1 MRDLVAG
8 IRYLGKGQ
16 RWVAQHG
23 RWWGFGLIPALIALV
38 LYAGVL
44 TALALW
50 SGDIAAWATPFADGW
65 GEPWQGLLRG
75 VFVALLFAGGLT
87 LSVLTFTAVTLL
99 IGDPF
104 YESLSRAVEESEGH
118 CPPDPDRPLWQEIG
132 IALRDS
138 VHVLLRAAGFG
149 ILLFVLGFVPFL
161 GQTVIPAVGFCVSG
175 FFLAV
180 ELTSVAMQRREVP
193 VRERLRLLR
202 GRKGLAIGFG
212 TPVVLLFL
220 IPFVAVVLMPG
231 AVAGATLLVRDLVP
245 DGSEPPAPDEG
256 AGAAGP
262 DPAAPSYGQTAAG
275 APYGQ
280 HGTGAPY
287 GQHGA
292 AAPGQPGAQGGF
304 GPAPAPFPPSQGQS
318 QAPRYPHPPSGPGS
332 SAGRPPAGW

>member
-8 IRYLGKGQ
+8 MRYLGKGQ

-38 LYAGVL
+38 LYAAVL
-44 TALALW
+44 TVLAIW

-65 GEPWQGLLRG
+65 DEPWRGLLRG
-75 VFVALLFAGGLT
+75 VFVGLLFAGGLM

-104 YESLSRAVEESEGH
+104 YESLSEKVEESEGH
-118 CPPDPDRPLWQEIG
+118 CPPSPDRPLWQEIW

-149 ILLFVLGFVPFL
+149 ILLFVLGFVPFI
-161 GQTVIPAVGFCVSG
+161 GQTVIPAIGFCVSG

-180 ELTSVAMQRREVP
+180 ELTSVAMQRRDIP

-202 GRKGLAIGFG
+202 GRKALAVGFG
-212 TPVVLLFL
+212 TPIVLLFL

-245 DGSEPPAPDEG
+245 GPDEPSGPAPGE
-256 AGAAGP
+256 AAAGP
-262 DPAAPSYGQTAAG
+262 DQAA

-280 HGTGAPY
+280 PGAP
-287 GQHGA
+287 
-292 AAPGQPGAQGGF
+292 GGF
-304 GPAPAPFPPSQGQS
+304 GPPPAPYPPNQGHP
-318 QAPRYPHPPSGPGS
+318 QAPRYPHQQSGPGS
-332 SAGRPPAGW
+332 SAARPPAGW

>member
-8 IRYLGKGQ
+8 MRYLGKGQ
-16 RWVAQHG
+16 RWVAQNG

-38 LYAGVL
+38 LYAAVL
-44 TALALW
+44 TVLALW

-65 GEPWQGLLRG
+65 GSPWQGLLRG
-75 VFVALLFAGGLT
+75 LFVALLFAGGLT

-104 YESLSRAVEESEGH
+104 YESLSQKVEESEGH
-118 CPPDPDRPLWQEIG
+118 CPPGTDRPLWQEIW

-180 ELTSVAMQRREVP
+180 ELTSVAMQRRDIP

-202 GRKGLAIGFG
+202 GRKALAIGFG
-212 TPVVLLFL
+212 TPIVLLFL
-220 IPFVAVVLMPG
+220 IPFIAVVLMPG
-231 AVAGATLLVRDLVP
+231 AVAGATLLVRELVP
-245 DGSEPPAPDEG
+245 DEEQPPAPDRGEG
-256 AGAAGP
+256 DAGQ
-262 DPAAPSYGQTAAG
+262 DRAG

-280 HGTGAPY
+280 QGGQPY
-287 GQHGA
+287 
-292 AAPGQPGAQGGF
+292 GQPGAPGGF
-304 GPAPAPFPPSQGQS
+304 GPAPAQFPANPGQ
-318 QAPRYPHPPSGPGS
+318 QPGAPRSPYPQSGPGQ

>member
-8 IRYLGKGQ
+8 MRYLGKGQ

-38 LYAGVL
+38 LYAAVL
-44 TALALW
+44 TVLAIW
-50 SGDIAAWATPFADGW
+50 AGDIAAWATPFADSW
-65 GEPWQGLLRG
+65 GSPWQGLLRG
-75 VFVALLFAGGLT
+75 VFVALLFAGGLM
-87 LSVLTFTAVTLL
+87 LAVLTFTAVTLL

-104 YESLSRAVEESEGH
+104 YESLSEKVEESEGH
-118 CPPDPDRPLWQEIG
+118 CPPSPDRPLWQEIW

-149 ILLFVLGFVPFL
+149 ILLFVLGFVPFI
-161 GQTVIPAVGFCVSG
+161 GQTVIPAIGFCVSG

-180 ELTSVAMQRREVP
+180 ELTSVAMQRRDIP

-202 GRKGLAIGFG
+202 GRKALAVGFG
-212 TPVVLLFL
+212 TPIVLLFL

-245 DGSEPPAPDEG
+245 GPDEPSG
-256 AGAAGP
+256 PERGEAAAWP
-262 DPAAPSYGQTAAG
+262 DQAA

-280 HGTGAPY
+280 PDAP
-287 GQHGA
+287 
-292 AAPGQPGAQGGF
+292 GGF
-304 GPAPAPFPPSQGQS
+304 GPPPAPFPPNQGPP
-318 QAPRYPHPPSGPGS
+318 QAPRYPHQQSGPGS
-332 SAGRPPAGW
+332 SAARPPAGW

>member
-87 LSVLTFTAVTLL
+87 LAVLTFTAVTLL

-104 YESLSRAVEESEGH
+104 YESLSRTVEESEGH

-180 ELTSVAMQRREVP
+180 ELTSVAMQRREIP

-202 GRKGLAIGFG
+202 GRKGLAVGFG

-245 DGSEPPAPDEG
+245 EAGEPSAPDEG
-256 AGAAGP
+256 PAGP
-262 DPAAPSYGQTAAG
+262 DRAAPYGQTAA
-275 APYGQ
+275 
-280 HGTGAPY
+280 GAPY

-304 GPAPAPFPPSQGQS
+304 GPAPGPFPPSQGHP
-318 QAPRYPHPPSGPGS
+318 QAPRYPSPPSGPGS

>member
-8 IRYLGKGQ
+8 MRYLGKGQ

-44 TALALW
+44 TVLALW
-50 SGDIAAWATPFADGW
+50 SGDIAAWATPFADDW
-65 GEPWQGLLRG
+65 GSPWQGLLRG
-75 VFVALLFAGGLT
+75 VFVGLLFAGGLM

-104 YESLSRAVEESEGH
+104 YESLSEKVEESEGY
-118 CPPDPDRPLWQEIG
+118 CPPSPDRPLWQEIW

-149 ILLFVLGFVPFL
+149 ILLFALGFVPFL
-161 GQTVIPAVGFCVSG
+161 GQTVIPVLGFCVSG

-180 ELTSVAMQRREVP
+180 ELTSVAMQRRDIP

-202 GRKGLAIGFG
+202 GRKALAIGFG

-220 IPFVAVVLMPG
+220 IPFVAVALMPG
-231 AVAGATLLVRDLVP
+231 AVAGATLLVRDLV
-245 DGSEPPAPDEG
+245 DEEEPPAPGQGEG
-256 AGAAGP
+256 P
-262 DPAAPSYGQTAAG
+262 YGQDRAG

-280 HGTGAPY
+280 P
-287 GQHGA
+287 
-292 AAPGQPGAQGGF
+292 GGF
-304 GPAPAPFPPSQGQS
+304 GPAPGSFPASQGQP
-318 QAPRYPHPPSGPGS
+318 QAPQYPHPPSGPES
-332 SAGRPPAGW
+332 SAARPPAGW

>member
-1 MRDLVAG
+1 MRDLAAG

-38 LYAGVL
+38 LYAAVL
-44 TALALW
+44 TALAIW
-50 SGDIAAWATPFADGW
+50 SGDLAAWATPFADDW
-65 GEPWQGLLRG
+65 GSPWQGLLRG

-104 YESLSRAVEESEGH
+104 YESLSEKVEESEGY
-118 CPPDPDRPLWQEIG
+118 CPPGPDRPLWQEIWT
-132 IALRDS
+132 ALRDS

-149 ILLFVLGFVPFL
+149 ILLFALGFVPFL
-161 GQTVIPAVGFCVSG
+161 GQTVIPAIGFCVSG

-202 GRKGLAIGFG
+202 GRKGLAVGFG
-212 TPVVLLFL
+212 TPLVLLFL
-220 IPFVAVVLMPG
+220 VPFIAVVLMPG

-245 DGSEPPAPDEG
+245 AEEPPAPDE
-256 AGAAGP
+256 AAGE
-262 DPAAPSYGQTAAG
+262 A
-275 APYGQ
+275 
-280 HGTGAPY
+280 
-287 GQHGA
+287 
-292 AAPGQPGAQGGF
+292 GF
-304 GPAPAPFPPSQGQS
+304 GPAPAPFAATQGQPPRS
-318 QAPRYPHPPSGPGS
+318 PQAPPYPHPQSGPGS

>member
-16 RWVAQHG
+16 RWVARHG

-50 SGDIAAWATPFADGW
+50 SGDLAAWATPFADGW

-118 CPPDPDRPLWQEIG
+118 CPPDPDRPLWQEVW

-149 ILLFVLGFVPFL
+149 VLLFVLGFVPFL

-180 ELTSVAMQRREVP
+180 ELTSVAMQRRGVP

-202 GRKGLAIGFG
+202 GRKGLAVGFG

-245 DGSEPPAPDEG
+245 D
-256 AGAAGP
+256 AAGP
-262 DPAAPSYGQTAAG
+262 DPDREEAAAGPDPVGAPHHGQPAAG
-275 APYGQ
+275 APHGQ
-280 HGTGAPY
+280 QGPGAPY
-287 GQHGA
+287 GPQGG
-292 AAPGQPGAQGGF
+292 APGKPGARGGS
-304 GPAPAPFPPSQGQS
+304 GPAPAPLPPNQGPP
-318 QAPRYPHPPSGPGS
+318 QAPRYPYPPSGPES
-332 SAGRPPAGW
+332 SAGRPSAGR